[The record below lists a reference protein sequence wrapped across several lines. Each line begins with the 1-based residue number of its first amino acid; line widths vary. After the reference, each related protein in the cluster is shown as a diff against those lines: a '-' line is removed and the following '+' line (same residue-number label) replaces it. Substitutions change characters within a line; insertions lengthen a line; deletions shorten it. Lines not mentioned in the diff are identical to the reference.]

1 MAYWILK
8 VVLSPLIRCLYRLDV
23 VGREN
28 VPEDGAVILA
38 SNHQSFIDSV
48 FIPLVVG
55 RRVTF
60 VAKAEYFEN
69 WRTAW
74 IFKALG
80 QIPIKRGAGS
90 STERAL
96 ASAREVLL
104 AGGVLGIYP
113 EGTRSPDGR
122 LYKGHSGVARLAL
135 SCQAAVVP
143 VALSGTA
150 AVQPIGTRFPRI
162 LRPVSVRIGTPLRW
176 PATEE
181 AGNHASLRRVTEEV
195 MVAVAEL
202 SGQERVDHYGKSG
215 AVRREAAPTTPGPV
229 RLDPATGRGP
239 EAGGSSID
247 LSGAR
252 DRSGPVGVDRTETA
266 SFRR

>member
-23 VGREN
+23 VGKKN
-28 VPEDGAVILA
+28 VPRHGPVILA

-48 FIPLVVG
+48 
-55 RRVTF
+55 F

-80 QIPIKRGAGS
+80 QIPIKRGGGS

-135 SCQAAVVP
+135 SCHAAVVP
-143 VALSGTA
+143 VALAGTA
-150 AVQPIGTRFPRI
+150 EVQPIGAKVPRI
-162 LRPVSVRIGTPLRW
+162 RRPVSVRIGAPRRW
-176 PATEE
+176 PSTEE
-181 AGNHASLRRVTEEV
+181 ASNHGSLRRVTEEI
-195 MVAVAEL
+195 MVAVAQL

-215 AVRREAAPTTPGPV
+215 VVRPDRSSSPQGPTAVA
-229 RLDPATGRGP
+229 LDPVTVRGP
-239 EAGGSSID
+239 DPGRSAID
-247 LSGAR
+247 LSDAPPRWLRTGA
-252 DRSGPVGVDRTETA
+252 DRSETA